1 MILKTN
7 RKSLVEQ
14 VAEQIEQLIEQKH
27 WKVGDKLPPE
37 MELIEEFDVSRNT
50 LREAVRALVHAGL
63 LETKQ
68 GSGTMVRSTSALDA
82 ALKRHVKKSTMLET
96 LEVRLALE
104 KQAAQMAAERRTESD
119 LIDLEL
125 CINNCKEA
133 SAKKDLEQF
142 ISSDIQFHK
151 TVVAA
156 SNNQLLIDLYENMTE
171 VLFSFVQ
178 DFMTIEPL
186 FPFEQGIHLELFKAI
201 QKQNKESAAAYVE
214 NDMEVLKESIIK
226 IMKE

>member
-82 ALKRHVKKSTMLET
+82 ALKRHVKKINHAGNIGSTISLGKT
-96 LEVRLALE
+96 SG
-104 KQAAQMAAERRTESD
+104 SD
-119 LIDLEL
+119 G
-125 CINNCKEA
+125 
-133 SAKKDLEQF
+133 S
-142 ISSDIQFHK
+142 
-151 TVVAA
+151 
-156 SNNQLLIDLYENMTE
+156 
-171 VLFSFVQ
+171 
-178 DFMTIEPL
+178 
-186 FPFEQGIHLELFKAI
+186 
-201 QKQNKESAAAYVE
+201 
-214 NDMEVLKESIIK
+214 
-226 IMKE
+226 